1 MSKWTK
7 GLFLVALGLL
17 LYSLMDSSNLYL
29 TLLASIL
36 YVVAGFISYNQ
47 DKQFKE
53 IGKKYVN
60 QK

>member
-17 LYSLMDSSNLYL
+17 IYSLMDSSNLYL

-36 YVVAGFISYNQ
+36 YVVVGFISYNQ

>member
-36 YVVAGFISYNQ
+36 YVVVGFISYNQ